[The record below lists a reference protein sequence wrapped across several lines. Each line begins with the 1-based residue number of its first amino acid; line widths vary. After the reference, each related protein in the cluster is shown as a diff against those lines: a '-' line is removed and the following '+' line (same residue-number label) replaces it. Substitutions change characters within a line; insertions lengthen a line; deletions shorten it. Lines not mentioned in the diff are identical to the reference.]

1 MQVGA
6 VGREF
11 RGTFYSPSPLYTAGY
26 QPAYSAMMR
35 AACFGVPSSMACR
48 CRSWL
53 CIFICSA
60 GGSGTISLQANA
72 LPPPAEET
80 SSKKT
85 QKKHAFQTH
94 CHMPQTSAAVQWQTQ
109 RSAFLTLVRYLC
121 EGTAIHIT
129 PPHISTAK
137 AAFQPTEKQ
146 RLQNLSKKN
155 ISREE
160 KPRHSSPISIKKGL
174 RAVNS
179 RDGG

>member
-1 MQVGA
+1 MGA

-129 PPHISTAK
+129 PPT
-137 AAFQPTEKQ
+137 FQRQ
-146 RLQNLSKKN
+146 RQPFSPMKNSVCRTFPRKTFHVKK
-155 ISREE
+155 SRGILHLY
-160 KPRHSSPISIKKGL
+160 P
-174 RAVNS
+174 
-179 RDGG
+179 